1 MTMKTRKW
9 PTSRNSSRHR
19 SRDGFSRPELCV
31 VLAVLTFL
39 ALALGS
45 SLARSREPGQRVGC
59 ANNLRQL
66 GIALLLYSSEN
77 DGMFPSYT
85 PPPFWPG
92 KLQRFYGELSI
103 LQCP

>member
-19 SRDGFSRPELCV
+19 SRDGFSRTELCV

-59 ANNLRQL
+59 VNNLRQL
-66 GIALLLYSSEN
+66 GIAVLIYSSEN
-77 DGMFPSYT
+77 NDLFPPRSL
-85 PPPFWPG
+85 PRWPTE
-92 KLQRFYGELSI
+92 LEHYYGTISVLR
-103 LQCP
+103 